1 MLGAT
6 QHLYYTRNLIFL
18 SRGSVFMGWRS
29 VIITQHSKLSYSSRM
44 MVVQNNEGINQIPV
58 EDIELLVIE
67 TTQAV
72 ITSSLIGALTK
83 NGTKVIFTDRQHE
96 PVCETVGY
104 YPNNLALENI
114 NLQYNWSQERMEL
127 LWTNIVIGKIEN
139 QIQVLR
145 LNGQQTKELED
156 ELDVLEVND
165 VTNREAVVA
174 KKYFQTLFTKDFSRR
189 TGSVINKALDYGYA
203 VILSKINREIVQNGF
218 LTYLGIHHH
227 SNENQFNFGCDLIEP
242 FRPIVD
248 YWVNGQN
255 FLDFTPDVKY
265 GLVYMLNL
273 EIKYNGKNT
282 LLRNAITKYVSDCLN
297 YLNGKKDNIKIEVTL
312 PNEVSYNALND
323 HV

>member
-1 MLGAT
+1 
-6 QHLYYTRNLIFL
+6 
-18 SRGSVFMGWRS
+18 MGWRS

-44 MVVQNNEGINQIPV
+44 MVVQNNEGISQIPV

-83 NGTKVIFTDRQHE
+83 NGTKVIFTDRQ
-96 PVCETVGY
+96 
-104 YPNNLALENI
+104 
-114 NLQYNWSQERMEL
+114 YNWPQERMEL
-127 LWTNIVIGKIEN
+127 LWTNIIIGKIEN

-189 TGSVINKALDYGYA
+189 TGSAINKALDYGYA

-265 GLVYMLNL
+265 GLVDILNL